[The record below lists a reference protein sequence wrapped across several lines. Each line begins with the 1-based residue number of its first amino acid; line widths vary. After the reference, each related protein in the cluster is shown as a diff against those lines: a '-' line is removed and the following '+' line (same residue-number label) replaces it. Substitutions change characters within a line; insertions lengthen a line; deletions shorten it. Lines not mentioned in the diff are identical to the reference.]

1 MPPKRHSARCSEA
14 DTQPR
19 FAAVGPAPPTR
30 ITGRRRRGRPYNPAA
45 SIVAR
50 ISESSTAQYLSV
62 VAMLWCPSSC
72 IHDPDGLRAWLLN
85 NCCRRRRSSSTRP
98 ASARI
103 ASSRACSASISAS
116 AAVRRPALRR
126 GPCWRPSLRFGS
138 RGAHRAV
145 VADQN
150 FVRTGA
156 AHVCGWGR
164 SLCQPSPERVSQFV
178 TDAQ

>member
-30 ITGRRRRGRPYNPAA
+30 ITGRRRRGRPYNQAA

-103 ASSRACSASISAS
+103 VSSRAVAPGFPPAPRSSGLADQCKSDLEDRRRAARAISAQS
-116 AAVRRPALRR
+116 VRRCHLAFYDAAVSA
-126 GPCWRPSLRFGS
+126 GS
-138 RGAHRAV
+138 
-145 VADQN
+145 
-150 FVRTGA
+150 
-156 AHVCGWGR
+156 
-164 SLCQPSPERVSQFV
+164 
-178 TDAQ
+178 TDV